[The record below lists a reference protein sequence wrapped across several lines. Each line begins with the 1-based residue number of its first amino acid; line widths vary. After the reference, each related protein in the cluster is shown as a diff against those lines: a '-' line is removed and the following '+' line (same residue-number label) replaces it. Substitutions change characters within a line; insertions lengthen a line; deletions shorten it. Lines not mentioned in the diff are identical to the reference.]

1 MVITEVPQNTATD
14 KTLTCVEL
22 DSTSWFVDFKTFIS
36 AESVTEEIIHNP
48 FDMIDV
54 LYKAESLNKGQGV
67 QNGFLWKDEMLSK
80 TSVGLRNFI
89 FPQKD
94 LFGFCDNFKSTTFL
108 LDIDPDLQG
117 TCV

>member
-1 MVITEVPQNTATD
+1 M
-14 KTLTCVEL
+14 TCVEL
-22 DSTSWFVDFKTFIS
+22 DSTSWFVDFKKFIS

-67 QNGFLWKDEMLSK
+67 MNGFHWKDEMLSK

-89 FPQKD
+89 FP
-94 LFGFCDNFKSTTFL
+94 
-108 LDIDPDLQG
+108 
-117 TCV
+117 